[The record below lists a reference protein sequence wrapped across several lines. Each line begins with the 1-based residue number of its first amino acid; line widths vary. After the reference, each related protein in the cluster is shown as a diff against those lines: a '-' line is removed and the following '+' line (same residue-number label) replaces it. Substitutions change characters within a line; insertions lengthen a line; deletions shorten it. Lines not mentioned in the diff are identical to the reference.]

1 MDGTDWVS
9 RNEEGGKQVKKI
21 LNTSMIYFILA
32 IIAGVFYREFTK
44 YNGFSGKTTLG
55 YIHAHLFVLGMILF
69 LIIALFCN
77 QDHSLLQDKM
87 FKRFFV
93 LYNISLPF
101 MACTMLIRGII
112 QVQNITVT
120 NATNSMIA
128 GIAGVSHILITI
140 SLFMLFIALKKK
152 LEN

>member
-1 MDGTDWVS
+1 M
-9 RNEEGGKQVKKI
+9 KKI

-55 YIHAHLFVLGMILF
+55 YIHTHLFVLGMILF

-140 SLFMLFIALKKK
+140 SLFILFIALKKK